1 MAQEDSEVTDSFPVP
16 RLAPP
21 EEAPKISVRSDAG
34 ALSGV
39 VLSVNGDEIA
49 VILSGSVSIDT
60 QVEVETEA
68 APKITSIGVV
78 IWSRED
84 DGETA
89 LGIEIVGG
97 ASEWKELVEG

>member
-1 MAQEDSEVTDSFPVP
+1 MVPEDNEVTDSFPVP

-21 EEAPKISVRSDAG
+21 EEAPKVSLKSEGGTLR
-34 ALSGV
+34 GV
-39 VLSVNGDEIA
+39 VLSVNNDELA
-49 VILSGSVSIDT
+49 VVVSEPLPMDT
-60 QVEVETEA
+60 QVELATEA
-68 APKITSIGVV
+68 APKLESIGVV

-97 ASEWKELVEG
+97 ASEWKELIEG